1 MRSHRIPGLSISA
14 LQQPRREGEGS
25 FSSWH
30 QLSSPAT
37 SLPWVRVGL
46 GGALG
51 GSFGATFGVLN
62 SLCLSG
68 VHLIWCCGTF
78 PGLLA
83 WGWQEGL
90 LRRWIPFPE
99 PALPAVACPRLL
111 CSVSQPRC
119 PHSVLPSPAD
129 PDSVTKRPYIFQLS
143 TSFPD
148 LQSSQSALLRTHYFP
163 AGS

>member
-1 MRSHRIPGLSISA
+1 MRSHRIPWPHA
-14 LQQPRREGEGS
+14 AQEGVGGA

-46 GGALG
+46 GGALC
-51 GSFGATFGVLN
+51 GSFKATFGVLN

-90 LRRWIPFPE
+90 LRRWILF
-99 PALPAVACPRLL
+99 LCPRLL
-111 CSVSQPRC
+111 VPGSSAQC
-119 PHSVLPSPAD
+119 LSPVVPTLSFPPPTD
-129 PDSVTKRPYIFQLS
+129 PDSTNKTPYIFQLS
-143 TSFPD
+143 TFFFPN
-148 LQSSQSALLRTHYFP
+148 LVVITPSLLRTHYFP